1 VFNKFF
7 ELLKEGLQREGL
19 SEIWPC
25 FVVGKVGTDLHT
37 TEFDVDVAKTIV
49 DIAANYGSFI
59 KGHYSDNVTNPEAY
73 PKSGMGGANVGP
85 EFTEREYEGLI
96 ELEEIEKQLYLEGR
110 IPKPAYIKK
119 ILWSAVID
127 SGRWT
132 KWMNEDE
139 NPNDFYANDKGRQEW
154 LIKTGCR
161 YIWQNPEVVA
171 TRFDLF
177 QNLESNGIKAEKI
190 LLSHI
195 EKAMDKYF
203 YNFNLVDLNDIL

>member
-1 VFNKFF
+1 
-7 ELLKEGLQREGL
+7 
-19 SEIWPC
+19 
-25 FVVGKVGTDLHT
+25 
-37 TEFDVDVAKTIV
+37 
-49 DIAANYGSFI
+49 
-59 KGHYSDNVTNPEAY
+59 
-73 PKSGMGGANVGP
+73 
-85 EFTEREYEGLI
+85 
-96 ELEEIEKQLYLEGR
+96 
-110 IPKPAYIKK
+110 
-119 ILWSAVID
+119 
-127 SGRWT
+127 
-132 KWMNEDE
+132 
-139 NPNDFYANDKGRQEW
+139 